1 MRSSKSIWW
10 KNELNSNNM
19 YYNPYLSYDYNNT
32 YLIRGFPEV
41 SGGKMS
47 FDIYTVFLFVIIIY
61 LSIIMFILLDINN
74 NLKVRK

>member
-1 MRSSKSIWW
+1 
-10 KNELNSNNM
+10 
-19 YYNPYLSYDYNNT
+19 
-32 YLIRGFPEV
+32 
-41 SGGKMS
+41 MS